1 MVGDV
6 RVDGSLVC
14 SNCET
19 VRYKILREVIF
30 GLVWVGEQMSFL

>member
-14 SNCET
+14 KNYET
-19 VRYKILREVIF
+19 VRYKDHERDGFWIGVN
-30 GLVWVGEQMSFL
+30 G